1 MMGYGGVGWGLAMG
15 DHVEEVRERLAAPRR
30 SPADEI
36 VTRERSRPC
45 LCLRGGG
52 GWGGVEVAGYSYGQG
67 TPGVVAVMR
76 EGVGGGRRRGSIWVT
91 RGGGGSRES
100 ESLR

>member
-45 LCLRGGG
+45 LCLRG
-52 GWGGVEVAGYSYGQG
+52 
-67 TPGVVAVMR
+67 
-76 EGVGGGRRRGSIWVT
+76 VGGGVGLRLRVRVTVRGLQGWW
-91 RGGGGSRES
+91 R
-100 ESLR
+100 